1 MGVERAVTRWYV
13 QRQSLLDE
21 LASLEAKLTQM
32 QAEGQGKEPESKER
46 ADIERQLA
54 GVKVRLRTLGPC
66 PKPMMG

>member
-54 GVKVRLRTLGPC
+54 GVKVRLRALGPC